1 MRFHAHNRILEILV
15 GSNLYSGPD
24 VSIRELVQNA
34 WDAIEL
40 RRAYGDGA
48 GGRIVV
54 RYSRS
59 GRYFEVEDDGIG
71 MSERDLEDSFLAVGS
86 DKLEVLGAAG
96 QAGEQVAIFGIG
108 VLSVFLVARSLEV
121 KTRKVS
127 EAQGLRLRIEGL
139 EDERDPEPIP
149 LDRVGTTIHV
159 QVRDDAAFDVADI
172 PEAVYKYARHVTGIF
187 IEDMDTGE
195 RTETQETWDTD
206 DLLDVST
213 LPDDGCAREGRLGFL
228 RTLTEETPV
237 VSNRFTLC
245 NVGFLVES
253 GAVDLLQINPMGFA
267 GEVDLH
273 ADALTVVMAR
283 ERFQRDTKWIDLGRG
298 LLDAFEQRALRALD
312 SGFLSIDGGFDPPEV
327 RRVLSAWHWAL
338 REAPVLENLKAAV
351 RERILN
357 TMAFPLAGSD
367 RQTSLSAAIDRL
379 PAPRLYF
386 RRVGSPAY
394 MSRQIDDEGLPINLS
409 EEVQYGMRVGALR
422 ARGFPVI
429 ETNTFNMTWQIAQQ
443 PQPMTYGVDEVQI
456 ILDCLSASG
465 VAVMDVSQAP
475 EEDLDFASY
484 ERLPV
489 LRQIL
494 NIGGAQLRL
503 ARVPESGRR
512 VVTDPSGVRYLNVAN
527 PRIERLLT
535 VLPEAISNPLKRR
548 LLRVYLGLETFDLTE
563 ARDTLLSLLGEDN
576 LGLMAQ
582 VHTSVLTQGATK
594 RAIDRLLSEQETA

>member
-1 MRFHAHNRILEILV
+1 MKFHAHNRILEILV
-15 GSNLYSGPD
+15 GSNLYLGPD

-40 RRAYGDGA
+40 RRAYGDGE

-71 MSERDLEDSFLAVGS
+71 MSEQDLENSFLAVGS

-127 EAQGLRLRIEGL
+127 EEQGIRLRIEGL
-139 EDERDPEPIP
+139 EDEREPEHIP
-149 LDRVGTTIHV
+149 LDRVGTTVQV
-159 QVRDDAAFDVADI
+159 QVRDEAPFDVAQI
-172 PEAVYKYARHVTGIF
+172 PEAVRKYARHLSGIF
-187 IEDMDTGE
+187 IEDVDTGE
-195 RTETQETWDTD
+195 RTETQETWDAD

-213 LPDDGCAREGRLGFL
+213 LSDDGRVREGRLGFL
-228 RTLTEETPV
+228 RTLNEENPV
-237 VSNRFTLC
+237 VSNRLTLC

-253 GAVDLLQINPMGFA
+253 GAVDLLQTNPMGFA

-283 ERFQRDTKWIDLGRG
+283 ERFQRDAKWTDLGHS
-298 LLDAFEQRALRALD
+298 LLAAFEQRALEALG
-312 SGFLSIDGGFDPPEV
+312 SGFLANGGGFDPPEV
-327 RRVLSAWHWAL
+327 RRVLSAWHWAM
-338 REAPVLENLKAAV
+338 REASNLGDLKSAV

-367 RQTSLSAAIDRL
+367 GQTSLSAAMDRL
-379 PAPRLYF
+379 PALRLYF

-409 EEVQYGMRVGALR
+409 EEIQYGMRVGALR

-429 ETNTFNMTWQIAQQ
+429 ETGTFNMTWQIAQQ
-443 PQPMTYGVDEVQI
+443 PQPVAYGVDEVQI
-456 ILDCLSASG
+456 IHDCLSATG

-494 NIGGAQLRL
+494 NIGGTQLRL

-512 VVTDPSGVRYLNVAN
+512 VVTDPTGVRYLNVAN
-527 PRIERLLT
+527 DRIARLLT

-548 LLRVYLGLETFDLTE
+548 LLRIYLGLETFDLTE
-563 ARDTLLSLLGEDN
+563 ARNTLLSLLEEDN
-576 LGLMAQ
+576 LGSMAQ
-582 VHTSVLTQGATK
+582 VHTSVLTQDATK
-594 RAIDRLLSEQETA
+594 RAIERLLSEQETA